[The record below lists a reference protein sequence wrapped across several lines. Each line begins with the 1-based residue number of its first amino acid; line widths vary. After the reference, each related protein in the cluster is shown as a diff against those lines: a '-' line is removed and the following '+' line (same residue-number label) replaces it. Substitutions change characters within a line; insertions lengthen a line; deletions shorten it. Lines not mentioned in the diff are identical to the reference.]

1 MTKKDY
7 ILIADILA
15 NRFEQVDNWH
25 GDEKMH
31 TLTEIITICEDFINM
46 LEKDNPHFDR
56 VKFIAYINNKR
67 AGNE

>member
-15 NRFEQVDNWH
+15 NRFEQ
-25 GDEKMH
+25 
-31 TLTEIITICEDFINM
+31 TEIITICEDFINM